1 MSRMWLLCQ
10 RVYMRA
16 KDYSCGYIVWSAR
29 RSHGNVSYEITYL
42 IDSLNACGQ
51 ILAQTESYEGRR
63 DAYYFHEPTTP
74 THFLSAYDLTQ
85 PMGDLSMSRIAIL
98 HRGSKNP
105 WTRLKWPPRA
115 PRHICH
121 PAPIPVTVRRSI
133 VDPSGQHAV
142 HRAQTVTSS
151 GILPL
156 AINRPRGLME
166 ANVTYGR
173 FATMF
178 GK

>member
-1 MSRMWLLCQ
+1 MSRIWLLCQ

-51 ILAQTESYEGRR
+51 ILAQTASSEGRR